1 MCVCGGGC
9 ARRVC
14 CVCTCTPFVCVCV
27 CARRLCVCGGGGC
40 ARRVCVCVL
49 CVRYHD
55 ISSTNH
61 NKMLRLS
68 DRLGGLAVDGVV
80 GGRDVVIP
88 SFLRDIHHSIS
99 MNHYHLLQPAFTL
112 YLVANWA

>member
-1 MCVCGGGC
+1 MCVVGGVH
-9 ARRVC
+9 AVC
-14 CVCTCTPFVCVCV
+14 VVCV
-27 CARRLCVCGGGGC
+27 CARRLCVCVCVHAVCVCAGGGGC